1 MSSDRRC
8 DGTDFPCPSS
18 VHGSRTGEDPGS
30 LVHARIYIGRTTWRI
45 HRCSSFIRRAGRG
58 RKRER
63 ERKRESEVNRVVVAN
78 SSAVVDERRG
88 RRTTRSSDV
97 SGSSAN
103 AGVGGGGGGGEGW
116 AKVRRQGRADARAG
130 ERASGRRA
138 SGVGA
143 RRGGWLKEGMTPRT
157 TGVNRCTML
166 PVSHSHGSSS
176 LALILRTRRARE
188 GPAKCA

>member
-1 MSSDRRC
+1 VRWYR
-8 DGTDFPCPSS
+8 FPVPEFRARLAN
-18 VHGSRTGEDPGS
+18 GGRSRLASTCENLHRSYHLADTS
-30 LVHARIYIGRTTWRI
+30 LLVVYPASG
-45 HRCSSFIRRAGRG
+45 AG
-58 RKRER
+58 KKERER